1 MRVTRAGR
9 RGMAEL
15 ERAEGVLH
23 RGLCRARGHILG
35 RVPESCPAFRT
46 RISDTLCLGA
56 VKLAPVKGLGTPIYK

>member
-15 ERAEGVLH
+15 ERADRVLH
-23 RGLCRARGHILG
+23 RGLRRAREHTLG
-35 RVPESCPAFRT
+35 RVPESCPALIT

-56 VKLAPVKGLGTPIYK
+56 VKLAPAKG